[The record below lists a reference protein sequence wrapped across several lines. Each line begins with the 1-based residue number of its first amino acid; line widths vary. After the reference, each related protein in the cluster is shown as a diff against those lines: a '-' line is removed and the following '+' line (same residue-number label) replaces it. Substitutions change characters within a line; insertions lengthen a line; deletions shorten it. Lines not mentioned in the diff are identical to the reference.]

1 MKVYL
6 VRDGVVI
13 GSRVAP
19 DANDLR
25 TDADLMGATLAISAD
40 DVPDDAPL
48 ARLYEGADG
57 VIHLAPEPPAGVPVR
72 FDAIALAW
80 IDPRTLDQHQADKWT
95 AIKAARDA
103 IEFGGFTWDGSTFD
117 SDPESQSR
125 IQGAAQLATLAMI
138 ASQAFSV
145 DWTLATNAVRTLTGA
160 DMLAVGQ
167 AMGVHIM
174 TTHATGRALREAIE
188 AATIPEQL
196 ESIVWP
202 TT

>member
-1 MKVYL
+1 MSWV
-6 VRDGVVI
+6 
-13 GSRVAP
+13 
-19 DANDLR
+19 
-25 TDADLMGATLAISAD
+25 
-40 DVPDDAPL
+40 
-48 ARLYEGADG
+48 
-57 VIHLAPEPPAGVPVR
+57 
-72 FDAIALAW
+72 
-80 IDPRTLDQHQADKWT
+80 DPRTLAQHQADKWT

-117 SDPESQSR
+117 SDPQSQSR

-174 TTHATGRALREAIE
+174 TTHAPWLLRRRGCRRFHG
-188 AATIPEQL
+188 
-196 ESIVWP
+196 
-202 TT
+202 

>member
-1 MKVYL
+1 MEQL
-6 VRDGVVI
+6 SIIDSGGVFRRGTI
-13 GSRVAP
+13 GPSEACDAMAVTAAP
-19 DANDLR
+19 DESVVNSYPPSMDSYWDGGGWVVRPQR
-25 TDADLMGATLAISAD
+25 TRSSDQWDTVSKQWVDVRELA
-40 DVPDDAPL
+40 
-48 ARLYEGADG
+48 
-57 VIHLAPEPPAGVPVR
+57 VR
-72 FDAIALAW
+72 K
-80 IDPRTLDQHQADKWT
+80 ADKWT

-138 ASQAFSV
+138 AGQAFSV

-188 AATIPEQL
+188 AAITPEQL
-196 ESIVWP
+196 ESIAWP